1 MTERSQ
7 EIILRPLG
15 PQGPK
20 VGIEVHEVGD
30 VIALD
35 MAMGELSEK
44 ERKTV
49 IGILRAAKM
58 AGLNVIDCPPLPD
71 ARKLDQE

>member
-1 MTERSQ
+1 MEERSK
-7 EIILRPLG
+7 EIIIRPLG

-20 VGIEVHEVGD
+20 VGIEVSEVGD

-35 MAMGELSEK
+35 MAMGELPEK

-49 IGILRAAKM
+49 IGILKAAKM

-71 ARKLDQE
+71 GSKLDL